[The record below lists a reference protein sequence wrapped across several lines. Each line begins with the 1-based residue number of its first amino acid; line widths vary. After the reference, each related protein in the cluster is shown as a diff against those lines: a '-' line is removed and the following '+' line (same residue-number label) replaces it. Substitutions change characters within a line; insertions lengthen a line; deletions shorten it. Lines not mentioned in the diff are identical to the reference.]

1 MNTGMQRSR
10 WAAVGAAA
18 AFALGAGGIGISHA
32 INPSGAAAFVPIT
45 PCRVLDTRPA
55 PDNIGNRD
63 TPIGASET
71 HTVTTN
77 GSIGECTGIP
87 AEATG
92 VSLNVTAVDA
102 TAPTFLTLWPTG
114 ATRPTASNLN
124 PTPGSPPTPNA
135 VTTGL
140 SAGGAFDIFNRFGT
154 VNVIVDINGYYTGHD
169 HDDRYYTQAEV
180 DAAVANAKSVSAYAG
195 GPANQEVVLT
205 GTAAVVRSVSITAP
219 VDGTVTANSSGY
231 VWLASGTDMIA
242 RCSLTTGTS
251 LENGTYQYVEIHS
264 TGAASDVVSGTR
276 GFDVAAGQVLT
287 VNLVCDEAVGQAKV
301 SDTWIA
307 AVFTPD

>member
-1 MNTGMQRSR
+1 
-10 WAAVGAAA
+10 
-18 AFALGAGGIGISHA
+18 
-32 INPSGAAAFVPIT
+32 
-45 PCRVLDTRPA
+45 VLDTRPA

-71 HTVTTN
+71 HTVSTQ
-77 GSIGECTGIP
+77 GSIGECAGIP
-87 AEATG
+87 AAATG

-102 TAPTFLTLWPTG
+102 TAPTFLTIWPTG

-124 PTPGSPPTPNA
+124 PTPGSPPTPNS

-154 VNVIVDINGYYTGHD
+154 VNVIVDINGYYTDHN

-180 DAAVANAKSVSAYAG
+180 DAAVEGAKSVSAYAG
-195 GPANQEVVLT
+195 GDQEVALEFD
-205 GTAAVVRSVSITAP
+205 GTVVRSVTITAP
-219 VDGTVTANSSGY
+219 VDGTVIVNSSGY
-231 VWLASGTDMIA
+231 VWLASGADLVA
-242 RCSLTTGTS
+242 RCSLTTGTTIDNDS
-251 LENGTYQYVEIHS
+251 FQYVEIHS
-264 TGAASDVVSGTR
+264 SGFASGAVSGTR

-287 VNLVCDEAVGQAKV
+287 VNLVCDEFIGNAMV